1 MRIFSFP
8 AVIPINS
15 IPINEN
21 IAIWN
26 DIKNPEAPF
35 GKKPPSFQILVTNR
49 WTVIRLHSKD
59 YHYNTNNN

>member
-35 GKKPPSFQILVTNR
+35 GKKPPSFQILVT
-49 WTVIRLHSKD
+49 VAGP
-59 YHYNTNNN
+59 